1 MTPEQDTSAI
11 AAQDTSVLPSQT
23 GAFQNRG
30 GIEKMF
36 GERNRMAVIDVMGHD
51 IETVP
56 EKPEKS
62 RRALKYKPLHSS
74 DPDVRVMPNG
84 HLYMQTIVPSSDGSG
99 RLFERW
105 NEWKSIAS
113 AINSLNEYIIIP
125 YGRGGE
131 ERALREAV
139 ARRTSANIKRF
150 QEGPLTDDELSQMNE
165 ETISA
170 VTNARFKDSV
180 IPERREAAD
189 LLIRSTEPDSLGKI
203 NPPKSRMQA
212 NAARLRIIGQ
222 LTLDDVK
229 HDKAVDRSLLLLAY
243 TDYVDAI
250 FGRLAGMAEK
260 ALRARIGTGAFEKA
274 EGEFRRSVLELLSPR
289 AGIAIVQPYLTE
301 ATIIRHDLL
310 SKKEPADIWKVGK
323 LAGFG
328 VANRICTKD
337 FVPYVD
343 LTDPQDRKRRIA
355 AASLRLVGTVV
366 RVREEI
372 EGNNEKR
379 VPAVKKTKTE
389 EFWEKV
395 DASKVLN

>member
-1 MTPEQDTSAI
+1 MKPEQDTSAMVE
-11 AAQDTSVLPSQT
+11 QG

-36 GERNRMAVIDVMGHD
+36 GERNRMAVIDVMEHD

-56 EKPEKS
+56 ENPEKS
-62 RRALKYKPLHSS
+62 RQALKYKPLHSS

-84 HLYMQTIVPSSDGSG
+84 HLYMQTVVPSRDGSG
-99 RLFERW
+99 QLLERW
-105 NEWKSIAS
+105 SDWRSITS
-113 AINSLNEYIIIP
+113 AINSLNEYIVIP

-150 QEGPLTDDELSQMNE
+150 QEGPLTDVELSQMNE
-165 ETISA
+165 DTIRDI
-170 VTNARFKDSV
+170 VNARFKDSV

-189 LLIRSTEPDSLGKI
+189 LLIASTEPDSMGRV

-212 NAARLRIIGQ
+212 NAAVPRIIGQ

-243 TDYVDAI
+243 TDYLDAI
-250 FGRLAGMAEK
+250 FGRLAGMAER
-260 ALRARIGTGAFEKA
+260 ALHTRVGTGAFKKA
-274 EGEFRRSVLELLSPR
+274 EGEFRRSVVELLSPR
-289 AGIAIVQPYLTE
+289 YGIAIVQPYLTE

-310 SKKEPADIWKVGK
+310 SKKEPGDILKVGK
-323 LAGFG
+323 LAGYG

-337 FVPYVD
+337 FVPYAN
-343 LTDPQDRKRRIA
+343 LDPQDKKRRIA
-355 AASLRLVGTVV
+355 EASRRLVGTVA
-366 RVREEI
+366 RVKEEI
-372 EGNNEKR
+372 EGRNEMR
-379 VPAVKKTKTE
+379 IPAARKTKTE

-395 DASKVLN
+395 DGLKVEDY

>member
-1 MTPEQDTSAI
+1 MKPEQDTSAMVEQ
-11 AAQDTSVLPSQT
+11 A
-23 GAFQNRG
+23 GAFQNKG

-36 GERNRMAVIDVMGHD
+36 GERNRMAVIDVMEHD

-56 EKPEKS
+56 ENPEKS
-62 RRALKYKPLHSS
+62 RQALKYRPLHSS

-84 HLYMQTIVPSSDGSG
+84 HLYMQTVVPSSDGSG
-99 RLFERW
+99 QLFERW
-105 NEWKSIAS
+105 SEWRSIAS
-113 AINSLNEYIIIP
+113 AINSLNEYIVIP

-131 ERALREAV
+131 ERALRETV

-150 QEGPLTDDELSQMNE
+150 QEGPLTNAELSQMNE
-165 ETISA
+165 ATIKDL
-170 VTNARFKDSV
+170 VDARFKDSV

-189 LLIRSTEPDSLGKI
+189 LLIRSTEPDSMGRV

-212 NAARLRIIGQ
+212 NAATPRNIGQ

-229 HDKAVDRSLLLLAY
+229 HDKAVDRSLLLLAR

-260 ALRARIGTGAFEKA
+260 ALRARVGTGAFEKD
-274 EGEFRRSVLELLSPR
+274 EEKFRRSVAELLSPR
-289 AGIAIVQPYLTE
+289 SGIAIVQPYLTE

-310 SKKEPADIWKVGK
+310 SKKEPSDIWKVGK

-337 FVPYVD
+337 FVPYAN

-355 AASLRLVGTVV
+355 EASRRLVGTVV

-372 EGNNEKR
+372 EGNIEKI
-379 VPAVKKTKTE
+379 VPDAKKTKQE
-389 EFWEKV
+389 MFWEKV
-395 DASKVLN
+395 DGLKVEDY